1 MVMTTFT
8 IDSGTEKRMAEYLE
22 GVAGILG
29 NKRRKESFAMYA
41 MGLMGDGERKSA
53 EPIAA
58 RACGDPE
65 LADACHQRL
74 THFLCDSIWSDA
86 EVRRFCTRY
95 ALEEMTK
102 RETVQAWI
110 IDDTGFLKQGSH
122 SVGVQRQYTGS
133 AGKVTN
139 CQVGASLSITTRSDH
154 VPVDFELYLPE
165 SWANDPARR
174 REAHI
179 PKEVTFKKKPR
190 LAIEMIR
197 RAIKDGLPRGVV
209 LADSAYGDSSTFR
222 RELRELELDYA
233 VAVHSPTTV
242 CRLTA
247 SGKRRGDPM
256 SVMDVGHHT
265 LRFRKVTWREGTK
278 GKMSSWFASCRV
290 RVVKHKAGGADDE
303 EVWLLMEKPYGE
315 VAPTTFWLATLPR
328 KTSAKRL
335 VRLVKERYRT
345 ERVYEDLKGELGL
358 DHFEGRTFRGWHHH
372 VSAVLC
378 CFAFIVAEKA
388 RRFPS
393 QEPTTRT
400 TAAKK
405 TAKRRRSVPRRD
417 QSATTPTPSSP
428 HGSPSRGL
436 SPPGSL
442 AAHAAIGATTP
453 MSAETI
459 AM

>member
-1 MVMTTFT
+1 LSLIMVMTTFK
-8 IDSGTEKRMAEYLE
+8 IDGGTEQRMKEYLDGIAE
-22 GVAGILG
+22 ILG

-65 LADACHQRL
+65 LADAYHQRL
-74 THFLCDSIWSDA
+74 THFLCDSNWDDA
-86 EVRRFCTRY
+86 SVRRFCARY
-95 ALEEMTK
+95 ALAEMTK
-102 RETVQAWI
+102 KETAEAWI
-110 IDDTGFLKQGSH
+110 IDDTGFLKQGKH

-139 CQVGASLSITTRSDH
+139 CQVGASLSISTRSGH

-174 REAHI
+174 KEARI
-179 PKEVTFKKKPR
+179 PDDVSFKKKPR
-190 LAIEMIR
+190 LAIEMVR
-197 RAIKDGLPRGVV
+197 RAINDGLPRGVV
-209 LADSAYGDSSTFR
+209 LADSAYGDSSAFR
-222 RELRELELDYA
+222 RELRELELEYA
-233 VAVHSPTTV
+233 VEVHSPTTV
-242 CRLTA
+242 WRLTR
-247 SGKRRGDPM
+247 SGKLRGDPM
-256 SVMDVGHHT
+256 SVMDVGHHMG

-290 RVVKHKAGGADDE
+290 RVVKHEVGGADDE
-303 EVWLLMEKPYGE
+303 EVWLLMERPAGE
-315 VAPTTFWLATLPR
+315 VAPTKFWLATLPKQTPR
-328 KTSAKRL
+328 KRL

-388 RRFPS
+388 RRFSPRRGL
-393 QEPTTRT
+393 QEPGLQERLQE
-400 TAAKK
+400 AH
-405 TAKRRRSVPRRD
+405 D
-417 QSATTPTPSSP
+417 P
-428 HGSPSRGL
+428 HQ
-436 SPPGSL
+436 
-442 AAHAAIGATTP
+442 GATGAP
-453 MSAETI
+453 LRRLLHHRAPRLRANHRDLASALPLLP
-459 AM
+459 